1 MAIYKPSNCTP
12 FLTCLD
18 LTKAQDIT
26 CELNTSNELVTG
38 YKIKILDSN
47 NDVIFEGAKFD
58 PINPVG
64 YENSG
69 LNGSTL
75 VLPLI
80 VEGKAINNNT
90 IGYQNGGYNVKD
102 PTGTKF
108 DATRFSNGYIN
119 QPYKWEIVLE
129 QGNTT
134 GVKADKFYD
143 MTITQGKV
151 LGSTR
156 NRIQSY
162 LSDNIYKDYFIQ
174 LNNTSKRVLI
184 NSYDHTYGY
193 LYPQE
198 NKFTDEEVKA
208 ATYFEIYKFS
218 NDPDVIA
225 AGSQVAYAINKPMKE
240 VKIGGKQNTMGWGSN
255 LVYPYYFEQ
264 VFKGLSNSYA
274 TQNDIPNSAFNSEM
288 SGFLVIGT
296 NVMVK
301 GESEGTNAFNGI
313 FTLNSVS
320 EKEQEVEVD
329 GKKEKQYDLT
339 LKWLRSTPGNTWAN
353 LTNTVFYVQNGTDKG
368 RWQVNT
374 DTQTVGTINQTPVIF
389 IREKPVEIYT
399 DASKGYSSD
408 KTKGQI
414 FKNTIRQVYIRPFI
428 GIESGMRFSYLK
440 KGEIAYK
447 NINDFTIDTE
457 TWQLSGNIGEI
468 LKPDETQY
476 KISSYFKRGDE
487 NPFYAYAKPVVVLFC
502 DGEVLSS
509 DDLNRTIIYRRIA
522 NLSAEFQQENNK
534 SWTSFQWYLN
544 DLTDGTTI
552 ETDKFYT
559 GNISYEFDG
568 LQDGHIYQAILRI
581 EDEFGNTYDFYGNIE
596 ANISIISGKTDLNI
610 EQDCVTQSYLINFT
624 KDGVVIPKYD
634 PQTLGYRV
642 IGDNITSKENYT
654 VKEENA
660 ETYEPFAI
668 TDIGAYGY
676 NIEYPETA
684 SGETYLSLSNIEH
697 LEDFDDRESLMEYD
711 QINITNSEIYTPI
724 ATPAGNANTFN
735 SQHKLNAGFV
745 GDIIK
750 YEMDVDDVLFKD
762 TKAIVRIYLPP
773 LTRTNDAGEIELYTN
788 DSNDLYVQYEVK
800 SLEQTNGM
808 DYTVVKTPDDEELF
822 FVKDNDFIV
831 GRYSV
836 IATYT
841 RVYYSGSNGIIFA
854 AKAIPWDAERAQNAK
869 VVSAWVEPGTTAD
882 EKCDYIDT
890 DIVYDVEPNNANYRH
905 IRGEGKFNSH
915 GLIHFPFTTLQKET
929 GHPSFF
935 YDKKNALVTQAND
948 AQNNENKI
956 NVLTGEYN
964 YIDDGHPE
972 SPNYWQDNVS
982 EAEVYAQTN
991 INNNGIHNGRQFVAN
1006 KILTMNLALRNYN
1019 SNSRSD
1025 PTFAS
1030 RDFEFNLFTKEV

>member
-80 VEGKAINNNT
+80 VEGEAINNNT
-90 IGYQNGGYNVKD
+90 IGYQNGEYNVKD

-198 NKFTDEEVKA
+198 NKFTDEEVEA
-208 ATYFEIYKFS
+208 ATFFEIYKFS

-225 AGSQVAYAINKPMKE
+225 AGSQVAYAISKSMSE
-240 VKIGGKQNTMGWGSN
+240 VTIEDKTSSTTWGSN

-264 VFKGLSNSYA
+264 VFEGLTRSYTA
-274 TQNDIPNSAFNSEM
+274 QNDIPNSAFDPGM

-301 GESEGTNAFNGI
+301 GESEGANAFNGI

-320 EKEQEVEVD
+320 EKEREIKVNGET
-329 GKKEKQYDLT
+329 KILYDLT

-353 LTNTVFYVQNGTDKG
+353 LTNAVFYVQNGTDG
-368 RWQVNT
+368 GTRWQVNT

-399 DASKGYSSD
+399 DASKGYHSD

-414 FKNTIRQVYIRPFI
+414 FKNTIGQVYIRPFI

-447 NINDFTIDTE
+447 NINDFIIDTE
-457 TWQLSGNIGEI
+457 TWQLSGDIGEI

-476 KISSYFKRGDE
+476 KISSYFKGGDE
-487 NPFYAYAKPVVVLFC
+487 NPFYAYAEPTVSIYY
-502 DGEVLSS
+502 DGNLLPS
-509 DDLNRTIIYRRIA
+509 DLLKRMIASRRTA
-522 NLSAEFQQENNK
+522 TFQGVFEQINNK
-534 SWTSFQWYLN
+534 TWINYQWFIV
-544 DLTDGTTI
+544 DLSDGTT
-552 ETDKFYT
+552 EQSDKFYS
-559 GNISYEFDG
+559 GDLSYTFQG
-568 LQDGHIYQAILRI
+568 LQDKHIYQVILVV
-581 EDEFGNTYDFYGNIE
+581 EDEFGTSHKTYGNIE
-596 ANISIISGKTDLNI
+596 IEIDFITGTTDLTV
-610 EQDCVTQSYLINFT
+610 ELDCLTQSYIIDFNKLGI
-624 KDGVVIPKYD
+624 VIPD
-634 PQTLGYRV
+634 PSNQTLKYRV
-642 IGDNITSKENYT
+642 YNSTNTGKENYT
-654 VKEENA
+654 VKETDEPVSNYEYFNVENS
-660 ETYEPFAI
+660 Y
-668 TDIGAYGY
+668 DYGY
-676 NIEYPETA
+676 TIDYPESQ
-684 SGETYLSLSNIEH
+684 SGRYLSLSDIKDVNKMEGR
-697 LEDFDDRESLMEYD
+697 DSLMKYD
-711 QINITNSEIYTPI
+711 KLQIIGEETIASIPSPTGDSYTM
-724 ATPAGNANTFN
+724 N
-735 SQHKLNAGFV
+735 SQHRLGAGFN
-745 GDIIK
+745 GDIIR
-750 YEMDVDDVLFKD
+750 YEIDVDDSLFG
-762 TKAIVRIYLPP
+762 TAEAIIKVYLPP
-773 LTRTNDAGEIELYTN
+773 VTKMDSNGEIVVYTD
-788 DSNDLYVQYEVK
+788 DSLTSYSQYEVNSTDVIGRK
-800 SLEQTNGM
+800 
-808 DYTVVKTPDDEELF
+808 DYTVIKAPNSEELF
-822 FVKDNDFIV
+822 FVKDIGSIAN
-831 GRYSV
+831 RYSI
-836 IATYT
+836 IALYIKK
-841 RVYYSGSNGIIFA
+841 YSENDEILLASKILN
-854 AKAIPWDAERAQNAK
+854 WNEERGDVK
-869 VVSAWVEPGTTAD
+869 IVSAWVPQNEVAND
-882 EKCDYIDT
+882 SYDYLDT
-890 DIVYDVEPNNANYRH
+890 DIVYDALPENSNYRH
-905 IRGEGKFNSH
+905 IRGEGALNSKGKIGYVFSEKEDKAYSYFN
-915 GLIHFPFTTLQKET
+915 
-929 GHPSFF
+929 
-935 YDKKNALVTQAND
+935 DKKRVVVTQANG
-948 AQNNENKI
+948 EKI
-956 NVLTGEYN
+956 NVLNGEYN
-964 YIDDGHPE
+964 YWNDTYYDENGEKKYH
-972 SPNYWQDNVS
+972 YWFDKGS
-982 EAEVYAQTN
+982 EEGIYEQTN
-991 INNNGIHNGRQFVAN
+991 INNSSEHTGRQFVN
-1006 KILTMNLALRNYN
+1006 DKIWTLNLGLRNYN
-1019 SNSRSD
+1019 TTLTAETFNSQN
-1025 PTFAS
+1025 
-1030 RDFEFNLFTKEV
+1030 DFIFNLFEEEAK

>member
-80 VEGKAINNNT
+80 VEGAAINNNT
-90 IGYQNGGYNVKD
+90 IGYQNGEYNVKD

-108 DATRFSNGYIN
+108 DATRFFNGYIN

-134 GVKADKFYD
+134 GVKADKYYD
-143 MTITQGKV
+143 MTIAQGKV

-162 LSDNIYKDYFIQ
+162 LSENIYKDYFVQ
-174 LNNTSKRVLI
+174 LSSNTSKRVLI

-198 NKFTDEEVKA
+198 NKFTDEEVEA
-208 ATYFEIYKFS
+208 ASFFEIYKFS

-225 AGSQVAYAINKPMKE
+225 AGSQVAYATDKSMND
-240 VKIGGKQNTMGWGSN
+240 VVIGEKKSAIRWGSN

-264 VFKGLSNSYA
+264 VFEKLQNSYT
-274 TQNDIPNSAFNSEM
+274 TQNNIPNSAFD
-288 SGFLVIGT
+288 SGMNGYLVVGT

-301 GESEGTNAFNGI
+301 GENESANAFNGI

-320 EKEQEVEVD
+320 EKEYEYEVD
-329 GKKEKQYDLT
+329 GKKEKRYDLT

-353 LTNTVFYVQNGTDKG
+353 LTNAVFYVQNGTDKG
-368 RWQVNT
+368 TRWQVNT
-374 DTQTVGTINQTPVIF
+374 DAQTVGTINQTPVIF
-389 IREKPVEIYT
+389 IPEKSVEIYT
-399 DASKGYSSD
+399 DASKGYNSD

-414 FKNTIRQVYIRPFI
+414 FKNTVRQVYIRPFI
-428 GIESGMRFSYLK
+428 GIESRMRFSYLK

-447 NINDFTIDTE
+447 NIDDFIIDTD
-457 TWQLSGNIGEI
+457 TWQLRGNIGET

-476 KISSYFKRGDE
+476 KILSYFKGGDE
-487 NPFYAYAKPVVVLFC
+487 NPFYAYAEPVVSLFC
-502 DGEVLSS
+502 NEEALSS
-509 DDLNRTIIYRRIA
+509 DNLNRTIVDTRVA
-522 NLSAEFQQENNK
+522 SLSAEFWQENNK

-544 DLTDGTTI
+544 DLTEGTTV

-559 GNISYEFDG
+559 GNISYKFDG

-581 EDEFGNTYDFYGNIE
+581 EDEFGSTYDFYGNIE
-596 ANISIISGKTDLNI
+596 ADISIISGKTDLNI
-610 EQDCVTQSYLINFT
+610 EQDCATQSYLISFT

-642 IGDNITSKENYT
+642 IGDDISSKENYT
-654 VKEENA
+654 VKEEGEI
-660 ETYEPFAI
+660 ETHEPFAI

-697 LEDFDDRESLMEYD
+697 LEDFDGRESLMEYE

-724 ATPAGNANTFN
+724 ATPIGNANTFN

-750 YEMDVDDVLFKD
+750 YDMDVDDVLFKD
-762 TKAIVRIYLPP
+762 AKAIIRIYLPP
-773 LTRTNDAGEIELYTN
+773 LTKTNDAGEIEIYTN
-788 DSNDLYVQYEVK
+788 DADDLYIQYEVK
-800 SLEQTNGM
+800 SLEQIDGM
-808 DYTVVKTPDDEELF
+808 DYTVVKTPSDEELF
-822 FVKDNDFIV
+822 FVKNNDFVI

-841 RVYYSGSNGIIFA
+841 RVYYSDSDGIIFA

-869 VVSAWVEPGTTAD
+869 VVSAWVKPGTVAN

-890 DIVYDVEPNNANYRH
+890 DIVYDTDQNNVNYRH
-905 IRGEGKFNSH
+905 IRGADKFNSA
-915 GLIHFPFTTLQKET
+915 GLIRFPFVNKET
-929 GHPSFF
+929 NYPSFI
-935 YDKKNALVTQAND
+935 YDKKNAVITQAD
-948 AQNNENKI
+948 GSKI
-956 NVLTGEYN
+956 NVLTDKYN
-964 YIDDGHPE
+964 YIDDG
-972 SPNYWQDNVS
+972 SASAPNYWWDNAS
-982 EAEVYAQTN
+982 DDEIYAQIN
-991 INNNGIHNGRQFVAN
+991 INDSGMHNGRQLIAN

-1025 PTFAS
+1025 STFS
-1030 RDFEFNLFTKEV
+1030 QRDFEFNLFTKEV